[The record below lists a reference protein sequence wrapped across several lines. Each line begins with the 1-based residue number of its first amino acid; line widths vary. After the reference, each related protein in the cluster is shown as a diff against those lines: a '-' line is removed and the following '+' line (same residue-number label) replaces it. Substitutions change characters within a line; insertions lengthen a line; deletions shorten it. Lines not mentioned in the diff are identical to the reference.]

1 VEERVATERGLR
13 EIVGADLRIDE
24 PMSRH
29 TTIGVGGPA
38 RYLAIPGSASQVV
51 ALVKFAGA
59 TGLEY
64 MVLGKGSNLVVRDG
78 GYDGLVIKVG
88 SQISRVRLNRE
99 TVSAEGGVVL
109 SRLARRMTDGGR
121 TGLEFA
127 VGIPGTVGG
136 AVVMNAG
143 AWGGEIANVLER
155 VKLVDER
162 GSEKTLERQ
171 NIRFGYRKSS
181 IPPGSVVLSATFRC
195 PPGKIDEGTYRK
207 SLGRKESQPISER
220 TFGSTFVN
228 PPNDYAARLIEA
240 CGLKGARRGGAMVS
254 PQHANFIVNVEGNAT
269 AKDVED
275 LMDLVRSEV
284 QKKHGVVLEPEVI
297 VIGHR

>member
-1 VEERVATERGLR
+1 VEERLDTERGLR

-38 RYLAIPGSASQVV
+38 RYLAIPRSASQVV
-51 ALVKFAGA
+51 GLVKFAGA

-64 MVLGKGSNLVVRDG
+64 TVLGKGSNLVVRDG
-78 GYDGLVIKVG
+78 GYDGLVIKMG
-88 SQISRVRLNRE
+88 SQISRVRLNRT
-99 TVSAEGGVVL
+99 TVFAEGGAAL
-109 SRLARRMTDGGR
+109 SRLARRITSGGR
-121 TGLEFA
+121 PGLEFA

-143 AWGGEIANVLER
+143 AFGGEIADVLES
-155 VKLVDER
+155 VKLVDEN
-162 GSEKTLERQ
+162 GSEKAVERQ
-171 NIRFGYRKSS
+171 EIQFAYRKSS

-195 PPGKIDEGTYRK
+195 PPGEIDEETYRK
-207 SLGRKESQPISER
+207 SLGRKETQPIWER

-228 PPNDYAARLIEA
+228 PPDDHAARLIEA
-240 CGLKGARRGGAMVS
+240 CGLKGVRRGGAMVS
-254 PQHANFIVNVEGNAT
+254 PKHANFIVNVEGNAT

-275 LMDLVRSEV
+275 LMDLVRNEV
-284 QKKHGVVLEPEVI
+284 QKRHGVILEPEVI